1 VESPRR
7 TDGNPFRFNVG
18 YVIGDLEVKDRPA
31 PAFTLLYM
39 RIQNHLRKMGLAR
52 DALMA
57 LRAGMGVTLDVAEPL
72 FDENE
77 LDRNASDEALPT
89 DEAIK
94 RLRAIIRSLP

>member
-18 YVIGDLEVKDRPA
+18 YLLGDVAVQDRPA
-31 PAFTLLYM
+31 PAFTLYYM
-39 RIQNHLRKMGLAR
+39 RIQNHLRRWGWRGTRCWRSVPAW
-52 DALMA
+52 
-57 LRAGMGVTLDVAEPL
+57 VVIDVAEPL
-72 FDENE
+72 FDQHE